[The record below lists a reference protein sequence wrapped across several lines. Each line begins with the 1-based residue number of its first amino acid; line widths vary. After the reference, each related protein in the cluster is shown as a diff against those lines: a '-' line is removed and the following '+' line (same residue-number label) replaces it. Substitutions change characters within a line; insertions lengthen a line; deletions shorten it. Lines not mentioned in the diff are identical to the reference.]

1 MNPQIEDARGAR
13 ALARRVDV
21 PDYAGLSRTAR
32 AQQEVDRR
40 VAVASGRLL
49 RQLVLLAGITLA
61 ELYVRRRAKRKRK
74 EVKA

>member
-1 MNPQIEDARGAR
+1 
-13 ALARRVDV
+13 
-21 PDYAGLSRTAR
+21 
-32 AQQEVDRR
+32 

>member
-1 MNPQIEDARGAR
+1 MSIRAR
-13 ALARRVDV
+13 LVHSSSRR
-21 PDYAGLSRTAR
+21 
-32 AQQEVDRR
+32 
-40 VAVASGRLL
+40 VASGRLL